1 MMSKP
6 KITAFE
12 NGPFLILNIEKLVNS
27 KGEDLACTAETYLC
41 RCGGSADKPYCDKTH
56 ETNGFSSQN
65 EEKILHN
72 ETIEY
77 EGTEITI
84 FDNRNICSHRGY
96 CSAELSTVFTDG
108 KPWINPDGD
117 SVEKIIAIC
126 DKCPSGALS
135 YALHGSKRNQGAEDE
150 VPRVR
155 LAERHF
161 GYHGPYDVVGKI
173 EVDSPG
179 SRSPE
184 SPVKMTLC
192 RCGHSK
198 NKPFCDGE
206 HYNHQFEDDK
216 NE

>member
-1 MMSKP
+1 MSKP

-12 NGPFLILNIEKLVNS
+12 NGPFLIQNIEKLVNS
-27 KGEDLACTAETYLC
+27 KGEKLECTSETYLC

-56 ETNGFSSQN
+56 ETNGFNSQN
-65 EEKILHN
+65 EEKDLHN
-72 ETIEY
+72 KTIEY
-77 EGTEITI
+77 KGKEITI

-96 CSAELSTVFTDG
+96 CSGELPIVFTDG
-108 KPWINPDGD
+108 KPWINPDGA
-117 SVEKIIAIC
+117 SVEEIIAIC

-135 YALHGSKRNQGAEDE
+135 YALHGSKRNQGAKDE
-150 VPRVR
+150 IPTVR

-161 GYHGPYDVVGKI
+161 GYHGPYDVSGEI
-173 EVDSPG
+173 ELDSPG

-184 SPVKMTLC
+184 SPVKTTLC

-206 HYNHQFEDDK
+206 HYNHQFEDEK